1 MATGDI
7 TGEGTERAAI
17 ALPRPK
23 RYGMTRP
30 SIVVFAV
37 GLIITGALA
46 WTAWSVN
53 DRNENRLLDS
63 QVREAATLL
72 GGVVPS
78 IETPLAS
85 SVQIAEATSGDAS
98 KFDNFMTAYVGPGH
112 PFISASLW
120 RLTGGAPVAVSVI
133 GKPPVL
139 TDIPAKISGLAAGA
153 PSSNRLSVIGI
164 LGGGHRLGLA
174 DGPSGTSSG
183 FVVYAESP
191 LPAGQKVALPKDS
204 AFSQLNFALY
214 LGKSQHRPA
223 LLEASVVK
231 LPITGRKAV
240 ATVPFADTTLTLVGT
255 PTGELGGT
263 MAQRLPW
270 IVGVIGV
277 LLSIIAA
284 FMTERLVRR
293 RRLAESLAA
302 ENRRLYGEQHGI
314 AEALQRAL
322 LPNELPPIRG
332 VEIEGR
338 YLPGTE
344 SMDIGGDWYDVIS
357 YDDNH
362 FLFVVGDVSGRGL
375 RAATIMASLHYSI
388 RAYAAE
394 GAQPSTI
401 LTKLCNLLDVHRD
414 DHFATIVSGYVDIDR
429 REVTLASAGHFA
441 PLLVDREESEYVDI
455 ETGVPIGIGN
465 PSSYAAVTFSVPPHG
480 TLLAFTDG
488 LVERRSE
495 SLDVGLKRLRE
506 AAVTDDGRPLGSQL
520 AHIIAEL
527 IPHGSDDDV
536 AMLGIRWLN

>member
-1 MATGDI
+1 VRPAV
-7 TGEGTERAAI
+7 AV
-17 ALPRPK
+17 PRPK
-23 RYGMTRP
+23 RYGLTRP
-30 SIVVFAV
+30 SLVVLAV
-37 GLIITGALA
+37 GLTITGALA
-46 WTAWSVN
+46 WMAWSVN
-53 DRNENRLLDS
+53 DRNESRLLDS

-72 GGVVPS
+72 AGAVPS
-78 IETPLAS
+78 LETPLAS
-85 SVQIAEATSGDAS
+85 SVGIAEATSGDAS
-98 KFDNFMTAYVGPGH
+98 KFNSFMTAYVGPGR

-120 RLTGGAPVAVSVI
+120 RLTGGAPLAVSVI
-133 GKPPVL
+133 GKPPIL
-139 TDIPAKISGLAAGA
+139 SGIPAKISAFAAGA
-153 PSSNRLSVIGI
+153 PKSNRLSVIGI
-164 LGGGHRLGLA
+164 LGGGHRVGFA
-174 DGPSGTSSG
+174 DGPSGTPSR

-214 LGKSQHRPA
+214 LGKSEQRPA
-223 LLEASVVK
+223 LLEASVAT

-255 PTGELGGT
+255 PTGQLGGT

-277 LLSIIAA
+277 LLSVIAA

-293 RRLAESLAA
+293 RRLAETLAA

-322 LPNELPPIRG
+322 LPNELPAIRG

-338 YLPGTE
+338 YLPGIE

-362 FLFVVGDVSGRGL
+362 FLFVVGDVSGRGV

-394 GAQPSTI
+394 GDQPSTI
-401 LTKLCNLLDVHRD
+401 LAKLCNLLDVDRD
-414 DHFATIVSGYVDIDR
+414 DHFATILAGYVDVDR
-429 REVTLASAGHFA
+429 REVTLANAGHFP
-441 PLLVDREESEYVDI
+441 PLLVGREENDYVEV
-455 ETGVPIGIGN
+455 ETGVPIGIAN
-465 PSSYAAVTFSVPPHG
+465 PSTYAAVTFSVPPHG

-488 LVERRSE
+488 LVERRGE
-495 SLDVGLKRLRE
+495 SLDAGLKRLRE
-506 AAVTDDGRPLGSQL
+506 AAAAENGRPLGSQL
-520 AHIIAEL
+520 ADIIAEL
-527 IPHGSDDDV
+527 IPHGSNDDV
-536 AMLGIRWLN
+536 AMLGIRWQN